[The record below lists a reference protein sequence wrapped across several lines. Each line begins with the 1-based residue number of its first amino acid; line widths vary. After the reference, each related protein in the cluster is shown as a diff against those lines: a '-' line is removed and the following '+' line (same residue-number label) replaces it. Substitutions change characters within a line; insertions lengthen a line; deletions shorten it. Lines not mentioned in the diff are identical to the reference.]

1 MYMVTLEERFG
12 VIELCVLSCGTSFR
26 SKKLEDVT
34 TDVVLCKKLSKLDDS
49 TFFIVLRFVG

>member
-34 TDVVLCKKLSKLDDS
+34 TDVVLCKKLSKLDDG
-49 TFFIVLRFVG
+49 TFFIV